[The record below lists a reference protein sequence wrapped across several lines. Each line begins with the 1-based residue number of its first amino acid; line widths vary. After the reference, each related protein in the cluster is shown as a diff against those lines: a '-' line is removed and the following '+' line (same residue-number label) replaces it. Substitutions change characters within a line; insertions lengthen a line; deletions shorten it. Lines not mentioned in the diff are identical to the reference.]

1 MPESAASSICES
13 LLFQSAQSWP
23 PFPQSPQCKA
33 RYLKSP
39 SWRRQGTLV
48 AHKKSFPLIYLQA
61 RDHFKIKVKALTIP
75 TKSHSHKIGTQGKRF
90 GFINLDF
97 LHLYSQNNFI
107 RSGHFYIFHKHPLM
121 SQGGKKSAIQCFAQL
136 KPIYSF

>member
-1 MPESAASSICES
+1 MQPLLSVRPYFFSLHKAGHLFHRRHKAS
-13 LLFQSAQSWP
+13 Q
-23 PFPQSPQCKA
+23 A
-33 RYLKSP
+33 RYMKSP
-39 SWRRQGTLV
+39 SWRGQGTLV

-61 RDHFKIKVKALTIP
+61 WDHFKITAKALTIP
-75 TKSHSHKIGTQGKRF
+75 TKSHNHTIGTQEKRF

-97 LHLYSQNNFI
+97 LHLYSRNNFI
-107 RSGHFYIFHKHPLM
+107 RSGHFYIFHKDPLT